1 MFICFGD
8 KMLDDEGRVYLKR
21 KLDEAKI
28 RYLLFSGV
36 QEYRQ
41 MGISGKKEVYLVC
54 KSKEEES
61 NHVILTEEIA
71 NYLKKFSDYVE
82 INLSDSPDIIF
93 DVNGEQYAIEVEN
106 ERIKDREKFAERV
119 RNLKREYGKRWF
131 FFITNRNQVKAYRRF
146 GVTHTKRNIKAKI
159 KKTFRNS
166 KK

>member
-8 KMLDDEGRVYLKR
+8 KMNDENSRVYLKR

-36 QEYRQ
+36 QEYKQ
-41 MGISGKKEVYLVC
+41 TGISGKKEVYLVI
-54 KSKEEES
+54 KSKKEES

-71 NYLKKFSDYVE
+71 DYLKRFSDHIK

-106 ERIKDREKFAERV
+106 ERIRDREKLAEKV
-119 RNLKREYGKRWF
+119 RNLKKAYGKRWF
-131 FFITNRNQVKAYRRF
+131 FFVTNRNRAKIYRRF
-146 GVTHTKRNIKAKI
+146 GVTYSKRNIKQKLNKI
-159 KKTFRNS
+159 FRNS
-166 KK
+166 RK